1 MRRLQ
6 GSKGPRLVRGDHQRS
21 RRMRKGLD
29 TRPRTCHVGRRQE
42 EDMPD
47 PEGFDGFFLFRWRG
61 QVGSRKP
68 NVSRMRPSRAFC
80 TLSSSPLPGDNYMQK
95 YQALL
100 NKAVGA
106 ELVWSGQAIQMPI
119 GPSEKTWD
127 MVALVRYPSARA
139 YLTMRAT
146 EEYQE
151 ARVHRR
157 AALYDSRLIMTSQN
171 YPNTI

>member
-1 MRRLQ
+1 MQRLNEFM
-6 GSKGPRLVRGDHQRS
+6 KPHLEITGDNLLA
-21 RRMRKGLD
+21 M
-29 TRPRTCHVGRRQE
+29 E
-42 EDMPD
+42 AFAEANND
-47 PEGFDGFFLFRWRG
+47 PIVMVNLM
-61 QVGSRKP
+61 QIKP
-68 NVSRMRPSRAFC
+68 NAEYEEAELNNCSGPEAFARY
-80 TLSSSPLPGDNYMQK
+80 TSGS
-95 YQALL
+95 AEVREE
-100 NKAVGA
+100 VGA

-146 EEYQE
+146 EAYQA

-171 YPNTI
+171 HPDTD